1 MLKKKGRSAVLE
13 MISDYTKYIA
23 LFLGIAAGLPIVW
36 QRRKLLGQK
45 NILQVILICLAF
57 SVCSTVSAMVF
68 AGVEGVISGEGFGMG
83 AVSTYGVYL
92 ICPFMLAVLAKV
104 LKIKMSDMFGVFALY
119 ALPSLFFLRCNCL
132 ISGCCTGKEIF
143 DTGLNWPT
151 REAELVFYTV
161 MLIVLLKREK
171 KETTKG
177 TAFPLLMI
185 SYGGFRF
192 IEEWFRTAPGA
203 GVIHLAHIWS
213 MITVVIG
220 LSIYFELKSSSR
232 TNRGGRY
239 V

>member
-1 MLKKKGRSAVLE
+1 

-36 QRRKLLGQK
+36 QRRKPLGQK

-57 SVCSTVSAMVF
+57 SVCSTVSAMIF

-92 ICPFMLAVLAKV
+92 ICPFMLAVFAKV
-104 LKIKMSDMFGVFALY
+104 LKIKMSDMFDVFALY

-132 ISGCCTGKEIF
+132 ISGCCGGKEIF
-143 DTGLNWPT
+143 STGLTWPT
-151 REAELVFYTV
+151 REAELIFYV
-161 MLIVLLKREK
+161 IMLIVLLKHEK
-171 KETTKG
+171 KKVPKG

-185 SYGGFRF
+185 AYGSFRF
-192 IEEWFRTAPGA
+192 IEEWFRTASGA

-213 MITVVIG
+213 LIAITAG
-220 LSIYFELKSSSR
+220 ASIYLELKSQKR
-232 TNRGGRY
+232 EHRGGKY